1 MHNVA
6 MRKRSLTRH
15 EIRDLLI
22 SGQITWES
30 ACTKLKS
37 VPRQWTTKEWK
48 ERRKEILGDCCETCE
63 STEDLQIQH
72 KWHPPV
78 FSDLCEMVKPGL
90 WEEYEITHPY
100 IPPVLPPFDP
110 ASVPP
115 PTMIERDSCPVCGSV
130 AVRCNKD
137 GTHWNCNGKKNY
149 RKCGHEFTTPVKRLW
164 SKWTHEEEIARARY
178 AHESAPSRH
187 RDKWEYEFS
196 QKFRDRICFEA
207 TLLSIEMSDRYV
219 AMLPDDVKTLCKKC
233 AAREDGAYLDHP
245 GNKSI
250 GRKAEESRRL
260 MEVLEQKHAERRATL
275 EEPVG
280 DTIHA
285 NKIRIE

>member
-1 MHNVA
+1 
-6 MRKRSLTRH
+6 
-15 EIRDLLI
+15 
-22 SGQITWES
+22 
-30 ACTKLKS
+30 
-37 VPRQWTTKEWK
+37 
-48 ERRKEILGDCCETCE
+48 
-63 STEDLQIQH
+63 
-72 KWHPPV
+72 
-78 FSDLCEMVKPGL
+78 
-90 WEEYEITHPY
+90 
-100 IPPVLPPFDP
+100 
-110 ASVPP
+110 
-115 PTMIERDSCPVCGSV
+115 MIERDSCPVCGSV